1 MDKLQLVSQKGNTSL
16 ETTYINKWM
25 NTQTEKLNTQSL
37 YEEAVTYTAYML
49 QNNLYLKHNTTF
61 ATDKFPWHFQVL
73 TQQF

>member
-16 ETTYINKWM
+16 ETTYLNKWM

-49 QNNLYLKHNTTF
+49 
-61 ATDKFPWHFQVL
+61 
-73 TQQF
+73 